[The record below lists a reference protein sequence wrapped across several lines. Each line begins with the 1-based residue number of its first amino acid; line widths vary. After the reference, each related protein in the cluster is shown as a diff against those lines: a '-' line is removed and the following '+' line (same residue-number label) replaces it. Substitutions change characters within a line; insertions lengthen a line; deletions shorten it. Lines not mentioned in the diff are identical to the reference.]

1 MRILKSS
8 RDDIKK
14 VYGMKRE
21 RGIKVE
27 NDFIMRDLIDDEFS
41 DDFSSY

>member
-21 RGIKVE
+21 RGINVA
-27 NDFIMRDLIDDEFS
+27 NDFIKRDSIDDEFS
-41 DDFSSY
+41 DAFSSY